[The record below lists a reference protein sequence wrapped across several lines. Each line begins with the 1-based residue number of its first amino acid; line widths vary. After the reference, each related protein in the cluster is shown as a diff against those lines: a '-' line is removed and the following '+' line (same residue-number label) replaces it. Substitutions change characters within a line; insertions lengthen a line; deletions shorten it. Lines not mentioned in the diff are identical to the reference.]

1 MYFDANSHVVS
12 SAELGTPPTRNF
24 DDILNAFTTVFC
36 IMIGDSWNNIM
47 YEFMRV
53 YGASA

>member
-1 MYFDANSHVVS
+1 VYFDANSHVVS